1 MPYISIPYGKDTL
14 GINIPDANFLGCYPP
29 NTVVFPADENNLLT
43 AAIDNPIGSSPLGE
57 IVKPG
62 QKVAIICDD
71 ITRPTP
77 AYKIAPLLLERL
89 HAAGIA
95 AADIFFV
102 LALGSHR
109 DMTPAEI
116 ERKLG
121 KEIPSRYRVYNS
133 RFRDSAGLVDLGMA
147 PGGVRVWADKN
158 AMSADIRIGIGSI
171 VPHPAVGWSGGGKI
185 IYPGVAGENTVA
197 QFHLQ
202 HGKAGWNMFGADE
215 CPVRLNMEA
224 WVDTVGLHFIVNIV
238 GSPDGRIYR
247 AVAGNYVKAQRAGVV
262 YAKELYGIRIPQRAD
277 VVIASSYPS
286 DDDFWQASKAI
297 LPGDLLAKD
306 GGTVIIVTPCPE
318 GVGPHPR
325 YMEYIGNKDVDALL
339 KQAEEGGD
347 HDLVALPVAA
357 TVARIQQRIRLAI
370 VSTGLKA
377 ADARLADMDHYSTL
391 DQALHAALQRAGQ
404 HAQVAVLPY
413 GAEIVPLIE

>member
-1 MPYISIPYGKDTL
+1 MPNVTIPYGKERVEL
-14 GINIPDANFLGCYPP
+14 HIPDANFMGYYPP
-29 NTVVFPADENNLLT
+29 NSVTYPDDEVTLLT
-43 AAIDNPIGSSPLGE
+43 QAIDHPIGSLPLGE

-89 HAAGIA
+89 LAAGVVA
-95 AADIFFV
+95 DDIFFV

-121 KEIPSRYRVYNS
+121 SEIPARYRITNS
-133 RFRDSAGLVDLGMA
+133 RFRDEAGLVDLGMA
-147 PGGVRVWADKN
+147 PGGVHVWADKN

-215 CPVRLNMEA
+215 CPVRQNMEA

-247 AVAGNYVKAQRAGVV
+247 AVAGDYVKAQRAGVA
-262 YAKELYGIRIPQRAD
+262 YAKEVYGVHVPERAD

-325 YMEYIGNKDVDALL
+325 YMEYIGNTDVDALL
-339 KQAEEGGD
+339 RQAEAGGD

-357 TVARIQQRIRLAI
+357 TVARIQHRIRLVI
-370 VSTGLKA
+370 VSTGLQA
-377 ADARLADMDHYSTL
+377 TDAHLAGMDHYPSL
-391 DQALHAALQRAGQ
+391 ELALQDALRRAGAN
-404 HAQVAVLPY
+404 AQVAVLPY
-413 GAEIVPLIE
+413 GAEIVPLVP

>member
-1 MPYISIPYGKDTL
+1 
-14 GINIPDANFLGCYPP
+14 
-29 NTVVFPADENNLLT
+29 
-43 AAIDNPIGSSPLGE
+43 
-57 IVKPG
+57 
-62 QKVAIICDD
+62 
-71 ITRPTP
+71 
-77 AYKIAPLLLERL
+77 
-89 HAAGIA
+89 
-95 AADIFFV
+95 
-102 LALGSHR
+102 
-109 DMTPAEI
+109 
-116 ERKLG
+116 
-121 KEIPSRYRVYNS
+121 
-133 RFRDSAGLVDLGMA
+133 
-147 PGGVRVWADKN
+147 
-158 AMSADIRIGIGSI
+158 MSADIRIGIGSI